1 MGSTVEIVRA
11 FVRARWPRVRR
22 VAVDDSPIE
31 TAREF
36 EANFAARNA
45 LGVSLDQARAEA
57 ARELADGAPRYPGY
71 SFGFSSGTLGA
82 PGVFLT
88 SEKERDRWIGAV
100 LGKFLPLRMLA
111 GASIALILKHNNRL
125 YTDVQKTRRLR
136 FHYFN
141 AAAPVDEWAGA
152 LRDAAPDVLIGPP
165 SVLEKLALRRCVKPS
180 LLIAGA
186 EPLFPQ
192 DAALL
197 RDAFGVAPHV
207 IYQAKEGFLAAGC
220 EHGQVHLNEDLIS
233 FERIDIG
240 SGRFIPVIT
249 DFTRTSQ
256 RYRRFR
262 LDDVLIAASAP
273 CACGSPLAGLNAIEG
288 RANDVLLVE
297 DRMINPLAVNDALQC
312 ASSYVV
318 TQTAPDRVTVA
329 GNVSVDVLAA
339 LVHPAH
345 VSIVPFE
352 PVRLGEK
359 RRRVRRLFDPYNDW
373 LSRFTVSRNVAP
385 GV

>member
-1 MGSTVEIVRA
+1 MVEIARA
-11 FVRARWPRVRR
+11 FVKARWPRVRPIR
-22 VAVDDSPIE
+22 IDDRPIE

-45 LGVSLDQARAEA
+45 LGVTLAEA
-57 ARELADGAPRYPGY
+57 REEASRELAGAAPRYPGY

-100 LGKFLPLRMLA
+100 LGKFLPLRMLG

-125 YTDVQKTRRLR
+125 YTDVRKTRRLR
-136 FHYFN
+136 LHYFN
-141 AAAPVDEWAGA
+141 AAAPVDDWAAA
-152 LRDAAPDVLIGPP
+152 LRDAAPDILIGPP
-165 SVLEKLALRRCVKPS
+165 SVLEQLALRQRIRPS

-197 RDAFGVAPHV
+197 HDAFGVAPRV

-220 EHGQVHLNEDLIS
+220 AHGRVHLNEDLIH

-240 SGRFIPVIT
+240 RGRFVPVIT
-249 DFTRTSQ
+249 DFTRNSQ
-256 RYRRFR
+256 IYRRFR
-262 LDDVLIAASAP
+262 LDDVLIGAEFS
-273 CACGSPLAGLNAIEG
+273 CACGSPLAGVDAIEG
-288 RANDVLLVE
+288 RANDVLLIG
-297 DRMINPLAVNDALQC
+297 DRIITPYDVNDALGR
-312 ASSYVV
+312 AKDYTV
-318 TQTAPDRVTVA
+318 TQTEPDRVIVA
-329 GNVSVDVLAA
+329 GGVAVDA
-339 LVHPAH
+339 LTQLLHPAT
-345 VSIVPFE
+345 VTAVPYE
-352 PVRLGEK
+352 PPRLGEK
-359 RRRVRRLFDPYNDW
+359 RRRVRRLFDPHNDW
-373 LSRFTVSRNVAP
+373 LSRFTVARNVAP

>member
-1 MGSTVEIVRA
+1 MGSTFEIARA
-11 FVRARWPRVRR
+11 FLNARWARVRKPR
-22 VAVDDSPIE
+22 LDDCPIE

-45 LGVSLDQARAEA
+45 LGVTLEEARDEA
-57 ARELADGAPRYPGY
+57 ARELSGGAPRYPGY

-82 PGVFLT
+82 AGVFLT
-88 SEKERDRWIGAV
+88 SEQERDRWVGAV

-125 YTDVQKTRRLR
+125 YTDVHKTRRLR
-136 FHYFN
+136 LHYFN
-141 AAAPVDEWAGA
+141 AAAPVDEWACA
-152 LRDAAPDVLIGPP
+152 LRNAAPDILIGPP
-165 SVLEKLALRRCVKPS
+165 SVLEQLALRQRARPS

-197 RDAFGVAPHV
+197 HDAYGVAPRV

-220 EHGQVHLNEDLIS
+220 AHGQVHLNEDLIH
-233 FERIDIG
+233 FERIEIG
-240 SGRFIPVIT
+240 RGRFIPVIT

-262 LDDVLIAASAP
+262 LDDVLIAAKSP
-273 CACGSPLAGLNAIEG
+273 CACGSPLAGLEAIEG
-288 RANDVLLVE
+288 RANDVLLIE
-297 DRMINPLAVNDALQC
+297 DRVITPFAVNEALQR
-312 ASSYVV
+312 AENYVV
-318 TQTAPDRVTVA
+318 TQTAPNQITLA
-329 GNVSVDVLAA
+329 GNIPVEALAA
-339 LVHPAH
+339 LVHPARVTIAPH
-345 VSIVPFE
+345 E
-352 PVRLGEK
+352 PPRLGEK
-359 RRRVRRLFDPYNDW
+359 RRRVRRLFDPHNDW